1 MRQSGIVGELEL
13 EAGASPPRH
22 GAISVLRN
30 GDIVRVA
37 GQVDEIA
44 RLFSDGRRRQILC
57 REATTDSAIE
67 AIVSLVSAGTSTINN
82 PFEMASKKDM
92 RRADLVIPYQ
102 APKPKETQELS
113 STLSSTLPMAVM
125 LTRNRFI
132 GWAAVI
138 YSVQNWLGE
147 SEDQKKT
154 ATTPG
159 YFNVTMSLV
168 SLLSEDQKKTATTPG
183 YFNVTM
189 SLVSLLVAYLPLF
202 LPPKLAAAATGT
214 APAAP
219 LPLQ

>member
-1 MRQSGIVGELEL
+1 
-13 EAGASPPRH
+13 
-22 GAISVLRN
+22 
-30 GDIVRVA
+30 
-37 GQVDEIA
+37 
-44 RLFSDGRRRQILC
+44 
-57 REATTDSAIE
+57 
-67 AIVSLVSAGTSTINN
+67 
-82 PFEMASKKDM
+82 MASKKDM

-159 YFNVTMSLV
+159 YFNVTMSRTQPRSSSITKGANNHITV
-168 SLLSEDQKKTATTPG
+168 
-183 YFNVTM
+183 
-189 SLVSLLVAYLPLF
+189 VSLLVAYLPLF

>member
-1 MRQSGIVGELEL
+1 MPKSTWV
-13 EAGASPPRH
+13 PRC
-22 GAISVLRN
+22 S
-30 GDIVRVA
+30 
-37 GQVDEIA
+37 
-44 RLFSDGRRRQILC
+44 
-57 REATTDSAIE
+57 ATTDSAIE

-92 RRADLVIPYQ
+92 RRADLANTSPVIPYQ

-168 SLLSEDQKKTATTPG
+168 SLL
-183 YFNVTM
+183 
-189 SLVSLLVAYLPLF
+189 VAYLPLF

>member
-1 MRQSGIVGELEL
+1 
-13 EAGASPPRH
+13 
-22 GAISVLRN
+22 
-30 GDIVRVA
+30 
-37 GQVDEIA
+37 
-44 RLFSDGRRRQILC
+44 
-57 REATTDSAIE
+57 
-67 AIVSLVSAGTSTINN
+67 
-82 PFEMASKKDM
+82 MASKKDM
-92 RRADLVIPYQ
+92 RGADLVIPYQ

-168 SLLSEDQKKTATTPG
+168 SLL
-183 YFNVTM
+183 
-189 SLVSLLVAYLPLF
+189 VAYLPLF

>member
-1 MRQSGIVGELEL
+1 MASKKDMRRADLVIPYQAPKPKETQELSSTLSSTLPMAVMLTRNRFIGWAAVIYSVQNWLGESEDQKKT
-13 EAGASPPRH
+13 ATTPGYFNVTMSP
-22 GAISVLRN
+22 
-30 GDIVRVA
+30 
-37 GQVDEIA
+37 
-44 RLFSDGRRRQILC
+44 
-57 REATTDSAIE
+57 TTDSAIE

-168 SLLSEDQKKTATTPG
+168 SLL
-183 YFNVTM
+183 
-189 SLVSLLVAYLPLF
+189 VAYLPLF